1 MRSQT
6 TTTPAYRRAMR
17 DLTRGTAA
25 ASLIGLFANFL
36 HLAMPLYTIQIYDRV
51 ISSGSYDTLVA
62 LSLLALTVLSFQG
75 LLDYLRYRI
84 FGILGAQVAGQ
95 LGRPVFEAA
104 VEATLRDG
112 AGTAAGAIRDLS
124 DLRTFITSG
133 AIALPMDL
141 LVAPLFLFVL
151 FLLHPVYGI
160 VGLAAAVSLTALA
173 LATEFLARRPTSR
186 ATYAA
191 GAAQLETVAAIRNA
205 EVITAMGMLPAVA
218 ERWRRSQTEALASV
232 DRRHS
237 TAKAIHAIAK
247 ALRVGLQI
255 GIVATGAVLVIQ
267 RQVSGGTIIASTVL
281 MARLLMPFE
290 HMIDGW
296 RKWVDAMVVHDRLR
310 EVLNRGATNRSSTPI
325 ALDNGRLVADR
336 VTYVP
341 AGHDTPVL
349 RNVSFQVE
357 SGELLGIVGASGA
370 GKSTLARL
378 IVGLWAPTAGGIRLD
393 SQSTFKHERGSFGEA
408 VGYLPQDPLLL
419 DGTVREN
426 IARFRTGDIADVVA
440 AARLAGV
447 HELIGSLPQGYETR
461 LSDAGARLSGGQR
474 QRIALARAVY
484 GDPKL
489 LVLDEPNSNLDAEGE
504 AALVEAIEV
513 VRKRGATVVVVAQR
527 MSILKRA
534 DKLLVIKDGA
544 VAQFG
549 ARAEVMAAIAPRRGA
564 ADPVAPIP
572 LRGTAR

>member
-1 MRSQT
+1 MRYPN
-6 TTTPAYRRAMR
+6 TTPAYRAARR
-17 DLTRGTAA
+17 DLLRGTAA

-51 ISSGSYDTLVA
+51 IASGSYDTLVA

-84 FGILGAQVAGQ
+84 FGILGAQVGGQ

-112 AGTAAGAIRDLS
+112 AGNAAGAMRDLS
-124 DLRTFITSG
+124 DLRTFISSG

-160 VGLAAAVSLTALA
+160 VGLAAAATLTALA
-173 LATEFLARRPTSR
+173 FATEILARRPTSR

-191 GAAQLETVAAIRNA
+191 SATQLETVAAIRNA
-205 EVITAMGMLPAVA
+205 EVITAMGMLPAVS
-218 ERWRRSQTEALASV
+218 ERWRQSHAETIASV
-232 DRRHS
+232 DRRRA
-237 TAKAIHAIAK
+237 TAKALHVIAK
-247 ALRVGLQI
+247 GLRVGLQI

-281 MARLLMPFE
+281 MARLLLPFE

-310 EVLNRGATNRSSTPI
+310 EVLNRGASNRSATPI
-325 ALDNGRLVADR
+325 ALANGKLSADR

-341 AGHDTPVL
+341 PGHDTPL
-349 RNVSFQVE
+349 IRNISFQLE
-357 SGELLGIVGASGA
+357 SGELLGVVGPSGA

-378 IVGLWAPTAGGIRLD
+378 VIGLWAPTAGSIRLD
-393 SQSTFKHERGSFGEA
+393 GQSTFKHERSSFGEA

-419 DGTVREN
+419 DGSVREN
-426 IARFRTGDIADVVA
+426 ISRFRRTDIAEVVA

-447 HELIGSLPQGYETR
+447 HELIGGLPQGYETR

-474 QRIALARAVY
+474 QRIALARAVF

-513 VRKRGATVVVVAQR
+513 MRKRGATVLVIAQR

-534 DKLLVIKDGA
+534 DKLLVMKDGA

-549 ARAEVMAAIAPRRGA
+549 ARSEVMAALAPRRSAGDA
-564 ADPVAPIP
+564 VAPLP
-572 LRGTAR
+572 LRGTSR

>member
-1 MRSQT
+1 MRYPN
-6 TTTPAYRRAMR
+6 TTPAYRAARR
-17 DLTRGTAA
+17 DLVRGTAA

-51 ISSGSYDTLVA
+51 IASGSYDTLVA
-62 LSLLALTVLSFQG
+62 LSLLALTVLGFQG

-104 VEATLRDG
+104 VETTLRDG
-112 AGTAAGAIRDLS
+112 AGNAAGAMRDLS
-124 DLRTFITSG
+124 DLRTFIASG

-151 FLLHPVYGI
+151 FLLHPVYGV
-160 VGLAAAVSLTALA
+160 VGIAAALALTALA
-173 LATEFLARRPTSR
+173 LATEILARRPTSR

-191 GAAQLETVAAIRNA
+191 SATQLETAAAIRNA
-205 EVITAMGMLPAVA
+205 EVITAMGMLPAIS
-218 ERWRRSQTEALASV
+218 ERWRRSHAETIASV
-232 DRRHS
+232 DRRRS
-237 TAKAIHAIAK
+237 TAKALHVIAK
-247 ALRVGLQI
+247 GLRVGLQI
-255 GIVATGAVLVIQ
+255 GIVATGAALVIQ

-281 MARLLMPFE
+281 MARLLLPFE

-310 EVLNRGATNRSSTPI
+310 EVLNRGATNRSATPI
-325 ALDNGRLVADR
+325 ALANGKLTADR

-341 AGHDTPVL
+341 PGHDTPLV
-349 RNVSFQVE
+349 RNISFQIE
-357 SGELLGIVGASGA
+357 SGELLGVVGPSGA

-378 IVGLWAPTAGGIRLD
+378 VIGLWAPTAGSIRLD
-393 SQSTFKHERGSFGEA
+393 GQSTFKHERSSFGEA

-426 IARFRTGDIADVVA
+426 IARFRRTDIADVVA

-447 HELIGSLPQGYETR
+447 HELIGGLPHGYETR
-461 LSDAGARLSGGQR
+461 LADAGARLSGGQR
-474 QRIALARAVY
+474 QRIALARAVF
-484 GDPKL
+484 GEPKL

-504 AALVEAIEV
+504 AALVEAIEAM
-513 VRKRGATVVVVAQR
+513 RKRGATVLVIAQR

-534 DKLLVIKDGA
+534 DKLLVMKDGA

-549 ARAEVMAAIAPRRGA
+549 ARSEVMAALAPRRNPSDA
-564 ADPVAPIP
+564 VAPLP
-572 LRGTAR
+572 LRGNSR